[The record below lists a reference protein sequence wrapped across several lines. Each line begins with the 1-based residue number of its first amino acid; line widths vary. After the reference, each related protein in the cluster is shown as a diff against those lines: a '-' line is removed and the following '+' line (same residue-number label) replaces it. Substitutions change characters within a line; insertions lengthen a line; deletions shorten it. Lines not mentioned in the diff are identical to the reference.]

1 MMGVPLPAQKSE
13 FTDAERDICIQGY
26 SELELREGLADC
38 FKTLREA
45 GFTVWCL
52 TTGDVERVRGYF
64 IRGGVEM
71 PSENFITCDSTG
83 VAKPALESYRP
94 ALQRFGERDVRWFAA
109 GK

>member
-94 ALQRFGERDVRWFAA
+94 ALQRF
-109 GK
+109 